1 MPNIFKTQIILN
13 HPVFAYLIVL
23 WLFSVWLWRRGV
35 WLSRYHDME
44 FSQDTWTLNI
54 NVCWYQVKVCFQK
67 RFCFPESLRFR
78 IFIPVAFISLG
89 TNYAFT
95 YVDVNLWGFVWYWL
109 TWKRSCKVDYP
120 WRTDYLSV
128 SYTWISDKYRR
139 QPIRSS
145 PITSNQSGDD
155 RFLQNLFQ
163 DTSAQLVVI
172 SV

>member
-1 MPNIFKTQIILN
+1 MN

-23 WLFSVWLWRRGV
+23 WLFSVLLWRRGV
-35 WLSRYHDME
+35 WLTRYHDME

-54 NVCWYQVKVCFQK
+54 NVYWYQVKVCFQK
-67 RFCFPESLRFR
+67 SFCFPKSLRFR